1 MFIENDARQRAF
13 DEAKLCHK
21 HKHIKQNVRFLHSVF
36 FAGCDFAS
44 LHHHRGV
51 EQLAAREVH
60 SLKAAGSS
68 PAPATNLFCTEANAA
83 ADVRSAASE
92 AEPNRMARAAVIT
105 SNSVNTY
112 GTRVLT
118 EGLDISQYEKNPIV
132 LYMHQRGI
140 PIGTMTDL
148 RREDDKLIGTPEIDG
163 DTDEEKV
170 IASKW
175 ERGTLRM
182 LSAGIEILEW
192 SDDPQNLVQG
202 QTRPTVTRSKLVEVS
217 IVDIGANDD
226 ALQVRLYKGGKLL
239 TLAAGED
246 NDQLPLLKPDNNKP
260 QNKIFQMNDEILMLL
275 GLPTTATE
283 AEAATAIKAL
293 KTENE
298 TLALARITDAV
309 TMAKDKRQ
317 ITEEQMPKMIELGK
331 KAGIDTLRDTLA
343 MMTPAPKPMDFIGG
357 NTSQGGSMTLAW
369 DKLSDEQK
377 MKLRDENR
385 PEYIRLFKEHYGLEP
400 NFSNSLQ

>member
-1 MFIENDARQRAF
+1 M
-13 DEAKLCHK
+13 
-21 HKHIKQNVRFLHSVF
+21 
-36 FAGCDFAS
+36 
-44 LHHHRGV
+44 
-51 EQLAAREVH
+51 ARE
-60 SLKAAGSS
+60 
-68 PAPATNLFCTEANAA
+68 
-83 ADVRSAASE
+83 
-92 AEPNRMARAAVIT
+92 AVIT
-105 SNSVNTY
+105 TNSVNSY

-118 EGLDISQYEKNPIV
+118 EGLDLSQYEKNPIV
-132 LYMHQRGI
+132 LYMHKRGI
-140 PIGTMTDL
+140 PIGTMNDL
-148 RREDDKLIGTPEIDG
+148 RIEDDRLIGTPQIDG

-170 IASKW
+170 IAAKW

-217 IVDIGANDD
+217 IVDVGANDD
-226 ALQVRLYKGGKLL
+226 ALQVRLYSGDKLL
-239 TLAAGED
+239 TLAQGEE
-246 NDQLPLLKPDNNKP
+246 NDLLPLLKPDNDKP
-260 QNKIFQMNDEILMLL
+260 QNKIFQMNQEILMLL

-298 TLALARITDAV
+298 TLTLARITDAV
-309 TMAKDKRQ
+309 TAAKDKRQ

-331 KAGIDTLRDTLA
+331 KAGIDSLRDYLS
-343 MMTPAPKPMDFIGG
+343 MMTPAPKPMDFIG
-357 NTSQGGSMTLAW
+357 NTSQSGSMTLAW

>member
-1 MFIENDARQRAF
+1 M
-13 DEAKLCHK
+13 
-21 HKHIKQNVRFLHSVF
+21 
-36 FAGCDFAS
+36 
-44 LHHHRGV
+44 
-51 EQLAAREVH
+51 ARE
-60 SLKAAGSS
+60 
-68 PAPATNLFCTEANAA
+68 
-83 ADVRSAASE
+83 
-92 AEPNRMARAAVIT
+92 AVIT
-105 SNSVNTY
+105 TNSVNSY

-118 EGLDISQYEKNPIV
+118 EGLDLSQYEKNPIV

-140 PIGTMTDL
+140 PIGTMNDL
-148 RREDDKLIGTPEIDG
+148 RVEDDRLIGTPQIDG

-170 IASKW
+170 IAAKW

-217 IVDIGANDD
+217 IVDVGANDD
-226 ALQVRLYKGGKLL
+226 ALQVRLYSGGKLL
-239 TLAAGED
+239 TLTKGEE
-246 NDQLPLLKPDNNKP
+246 NDLLPLLKPDNDKP
-260 QNKIFQMNDEILMLL
+260 QNKIFQMNEEILMLL

-309 TMAKDKRQ
+309 TAAKDKRQ

-331 KAGIDTLRDTLA
+331 KAGIDSLRDYLS
-343 MMTPAPKPMDFIGG
+343 MMTPAPKPMDFIG
-357 NTSQGGSMTLAW
+357 NTSQGGSITLAW

-385 PEYIRLFKEHYGLEP
+385 PEYIRLFKEHYGMEP

>member
-1 MFIENDARQRAF
+1 
-13 DEAKLCHK
+13 
-21 HKHIKQNVRFLHSVF
+21 
-36 FAGCDFAS
+36 
-44 LHHHRGV
+44 
-51 EQLAAREVH
+51 
-60 SLKAAGSS
+60 
-68 PAPATNLFCTEANAA
+68 
-83 ADVRSAASE
+83 
-92 AEPNRMARAAVIT
+92 MARAAVIT

-132 LYMHQRGI
+132 LYMHQRGM

-148 RREDDKLIGTPEIDG
+148 RREDNKLIGTPEIDG

-192 SDDPQNLVQG
+192 SDDPQHLVQG

-246 NDQLPLLKPDNNKP
+246 NDLLPLLKPEIDETP
-260 QNKIFQMNDEILMLL
+260 QKSINMNEEILMLL
-275 GLPTTATE
+275 GLPTSATE
-283 AEAATAIKAL
+283 EDAVNAIKTL
-293 KTENE
+293 KTANE
-298 TLALARITDAV
+298 TLVLARITDAV
-309 TMAKDKRQ
+309 EAAKDKRQ

-331 KAGIDTLRDTLA
+331 KAGIDSLRDTLA
-343 MMTPAPKPMDFIGG
+343 MMTPALKPMDII
-357 NTSQGGSMTLAW
+357 NTRSSQAAALTLSW
-369 DKLSDEQK
+369 DSLSDEEK
-377 MKLRDENR
+377 IKLREENR
-385 PEYIRLFKEHYGLEP
+385 VEYIRCFKAHYGMEP
-400 NFSNSLQ
+400 QFE